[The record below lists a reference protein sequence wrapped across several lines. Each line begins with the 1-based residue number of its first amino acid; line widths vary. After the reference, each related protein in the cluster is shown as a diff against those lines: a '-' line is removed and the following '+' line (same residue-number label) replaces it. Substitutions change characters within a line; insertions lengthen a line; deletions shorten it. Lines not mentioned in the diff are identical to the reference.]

1 MDDLISRV
9 ALFGY
14 PLRRGNAG
22 CDEANA
28 NLHFLNGVESVMEYA
43 LDLPTV
49 PAEVVRY
56 GRWRE
61 IRDPYGK
68 LEGWIHEECGF
79 SDTAAM
85 NYCASCGARMDLD
98 HLGDTTAMVE
108 KEDSR

>member
-1 MDDLISRV
+1 MICEKCGMRLIDADALPHDFTVPRSMDSR
-9 ALFGY
+9 AYFK
-14 PLRRGNAG
+14 
-22 CDEANA
+22 
-28 NLHFLNGVESVMEYA
+28 GVQDVFETIDA
-43 LDLPTV
+43 APTV